1 MDTLRRRALLLAV
14 LCLTAWGCGGRNNP
28 ISLDMDLYL
37 HPEGARG
44 NDLLLQTAIQ
54 KKLNDDRQLGKWP
67 VHVRVVD
74 GLVLLSGKVN
84 SEELKSRAAEMATA
98 TVVRVDEQSIQP
110 VGAVRNSIEV
120 TR

>member
-1 MDTLRRRALLLAV
+1 
-14 LCLTAWGCGGRNNP
+14 
-28 ISLDMDLYL
+28 
-37 HPEGARG
+37 
-44 NDLLLQTAIQ
+44 
-54 KKLNDDRQLGKWP
+54 
-67 VHVRVVD
+67 VD